1 MSITQEMRYRLSV
14 VKCAKR
20 YGARRA
26 VAKCR
31 TSPASIYR
39 WIKIYEGNGGDIS
52 SLASKSRRPHYH
64 PNSHTEAEIK
74 LIKDT
79 RRRNSNL
86 GLQDLWLRLKARDC
100 LRYLPLH
107 AGPPAKVV
115 LRCVGSAFGFKS
127 GDLQS
132 GAC

>member
-1 MSITQEMRYRLSV
+1 MSITQEMRYRLSA

-20 YGARRA
+20 YGVRRA
-26 VAKCR
+26 AAKCH

-74 LIKDT
+74 LIKNM
-79 RRRNSNL
+79 RRRDSNL
-86 GLQDLWLRLKARDC
+86 GLQDLWLRLRARDC
-100 LRYLPLH
+100 LRYLPLY
-107 AGPPAKVV
+107 AGPPA
-115 LRCVGSAFGFKS
+115 
-127 GDLQS
+127 
-132 GAC
+132 